1 MSVSDAQNKTRV
13 RLWLRCLISVSL
25 LMFSYQVVAYDYVYK
40 KGDIPH
46 PYLGTDRD
54 GNEVNLSE
62 FKGKLV
68 VVTFW
73 ASWCGYCLKELP
85 ILENIQNHLG
95 KDQMRVIAVN
105 SKESRQTYRKLKK
118 VLKSLNLTITHDLSG
133 EISDIY
139 GVRGI
144 PHLLIINREGQV
156 VLQKRGYG
164 ESSIDDFVR
173 VINDN
178 Y

>member
-1 MSVSDAQNKTRV
+1 MKERF
-13 RLWLRCLISVSL
+13 LRNLCCFLLLTTTSL
-25 LMFSYQVVAYDYVYK
+25 LATQASAYEYVYK
-40 KGDIPH
+40 KGDVPY

-62 FKGKLV
+62 LKGKLV

-95 KDQMRVIAVN
+95 SDQIRVIAIN
-105 SKESRQTYRKLKK
+105 SQESRQTYRKLKK
-118 VLKSLNLTITHDLSG
+118 ALKSLNLTMTHDVSG
-133 EISDIY
+133 EISDTY
-139 GVRGI
+139 GVKGI
-144 PHLLIINREGQV
+144 PHLLIINREGQI
-156 VLQKRGYG
+156 VLQERGYD

-173 VINDN
+173 VINEH

>member
-1 MSVSDAQNKTRV
+1 MKVK
-13 RLWLRCLISVSL
+13 LLRNLCSFLLLATVSL
-25 LMFSYQVVAYDYVYK
+25 MANQVSAYDYVYK
-40 KGDIPH
+40 KGDIPS

-54 GNEVNLSE
+54 GNEVDLRDL
-62 FKGKLV
+62 KGKLV
-68 VVTFW
+68 IVTFW

-95 KDQMRVIAVN
+95 TDQMRVIAVN

-118 VLKSLNLTITHDLSG
+118 ALKSLNLTMTHDLSG
-133 EISDIY
+133 EISDTY
-139 GVRGI
+139 GVKGI
-144 PHLLIINREGQV
+144 PHLLIINREGQI
-156 VLQKRGYG
+156 VLQERGYD

-173 VINDN
+173 VINDI

>member
-1 MSVSDAQNKTRV
+1 MKERFLKSLSC
-13 RLWLRCLISVSL
+13 CLLIAMFSL
-25 LMFSYQVVAYDYVYK
+25 LAAQASAYEYVYK

-54 GNEVNLSE
+54 GNEVDLSE
-62 FKGKLV
+62 LKGKLV
-68 VVTFW
+68 IVTFW

-95 KDQMRVIAVN
+95 TDQMRVIAVN

-118 VLKSLNLTITHDLSG
+118 ALKSLNLTMTHDVSG
-133 EISDIY
+133 DISDIY
-139 GVRGI
+139 GVKGI
-144 PHLLIINREGQV
+144 PHLLIINREGRI
-156 VLQKRGYG
+156 VLQERGYD

-173 VINDN
+173 VINEI